1 MENYYTKGVEIMCYK
16 AEMQKKNEE
25 KLQKKFDQDNVPMF
39 IQEAVILRIASRDAR
54 LNTWATVRNML
65 LWMIKQGYIKQNS
78 ISKIEEEDLNKI
90 IPMQMMKYMEHLLN
104 EEGIARTT
112 FVTKKNIL
120 SSFWGKLQERHHVR
134 DNIVALVDSSEFRQV
149 KTNRQKTEK
158 LPLEEEISEMTRN
171 IESQPDAFLRIRNK
185 CILRILYGTG
195 LRISELVG
203 LDMEDVVLDESK
215 LNERNPRPY
224 ILVISKGNYDYTD
237 NGKDRVFL
245 TKDAT
250 DAFHILFELR
260 CKMEN
265 VDNKAVFVTKSGN
278 RINVQTVKDMFR
290 YYSNGKLSPH
300 MMRHGYTT
308 RLRRESNDPVFVQEQ
323 GRWKSQ
329 AMMNE
334 RYDSGTARSI
344 SYLDNM

>member
-1 MENYYTKGVEIMCYK
+1 MCYK
-16 AEMQKKNEE
+16 AEIQKKNEE
-25 KLQKKFDQDNVPMF
+25 KLQKKFDKDNVPMF

-54 LNTWATVRNML
+54 LNAWATVRNML
-65 LWMIKQGYIKQNS
+65 LWMIERGFIKKNS
-78 ISKIEEEDLNKI
+78 ISEIEEEDLNKI

-120 SSFWGKLQERHHVR
+120 SSFWGKLQERHYVR
-134 DNIVALVDSSEFRQV
+134 DNVVALVDSSEFRQV
-149 KTNRQKTEK
+149 KTNRQKMEK
-158 LPLEEEISEMTRN
+158 LPLEEEIAEMLKS
-171 IESQPDAFLRIRNK
+171 IESQPDNFLRIRNK

-203 LDMEDVVLDESK
+203 LDVEDVILDESK
-215 LNERNPRPY
+215 LDKRSPRPY

-260 CKMEN
+260 NNMEN
-265 VDNKAVFVTKSGN
+265 VDNDAVFVTKAGN

-290 YYSNGKLSPH
+290 YYSHGKISPH